1 MTVSVDRH
9 LLTVNGTT
17 TVRLGQRS
25 APYDSEG
32 CGKEVSEYPQ
42 VRTVAKARY
51 LPAGTAVDRT
61 SSATSSQSPAAGTY
75 SRQQTPGAQ
84 VPIDT

>member
-17 TVRLGQRS
+17 TVRAARHGQRS
-25 APYDSEG
+25 PPYDSEG
-32 CGKEVSEYPQ
+32 CGKEVSEYLQ
-42 VRTVAKARY
+42 VRTVARARS

-61 SSATSSQSPAAGTY
+61 SSATSSQSPAAGTHG
-75 SRQQTPGAQ
+75 R
-84 VPIDT
+84 